1 MYKTAANITI
11 NIPVIVNHNAPF
23 FSIKSPNFLPKRLVK
38 YETKKNLNPL
48 VNKQIKKKTIILKPI
63 TPLVI
68 VKTLKGS
75 GVNPAKN
82 IIPNHAKKPPRVD
95 IISCIAKTFSS

>member
-1 MYKTAANITI
+1 MYKTAAKITI

-38 YETKKNLNPL
+38 YETKKNLKPL
-48 VNKQIKKKTIILKPI
+48 VKRQIKKKTVRLKPI

-68 VKTLKGS
+68 VKTLKGK
-75 GVNPAKN
+75 GVNPARN
-82 IIPNHAKKPPRVD
+82 IIPSQAKKPPLVE
-95 IISCIAKTFSS
+95 ILS